1 MKGQLLNHRYCIL
14 EIIAQ
19 EEFSTSFLAIDTHL
33 PSERR
38 CKIKKLQAILGNSQ
52 IENLRQRFEREA
64 RIIESLGT
72 ESDQIPQLYA
82 YFSEGG
88 DFYLVQE
95 WIEGI
100 TLKQKQ
106 EQVGKVCESE
116 VRTILLGLL
125 PLLDFVHSRHIVH
138 RDIKPENIIW
148 RDSDNL
154 PVLIDFGAVKEL
166 IASANNQ
173 QHTQYSTVVGTLEY
187 MPSEQAIGRPIYS
200 SDLYSLGLTAIFLLT
215 GKSPSRFEY
224 DSLKEELLWHEEAPY
239 LETNLASV
247 IDRAIRPYPGDRFT
261 SAQEMLSALQSP
273 VICLN
278 PFELSKSAKKSKVT
292 AEESPTTTT
301 TNQNQIDNNQPE
313 SESPA
318 IYLEPQ
324 PLNHQRQNILLKAL
338 MLGLGIGVLMFG
350 VAQKLFPSKP
360 PSIESAK
367 ESAYF
372 KQPQSIESQTVA
384 QTSRLYVN
392 NLPIFLPGVEQTEI
406 LQALGEPTKRSKG
419 YWSNSRAWL
428 YANIVPNKMDL
439 GYLVDSNTKKL
450 RQTEISF
457 AASVE
462 QEIIAEIL
470 ASLLLDNHNHTVD
483 LALEKVYLQQSD
495 RQEFTV
501 GNLKGIVQRKPKNR
515 IYTAIWDKDF
525 H

>member
-1 MKGQLLNHRYCIL
+1 MKGQLLNHRYLIL
-14 EIIAQ
+14 ETIAQ
-19 EEFSTSFLAIDTHL
+19 EEFSSSFLATDTHL
-33 PSERR
+33 PSRRR
-38 CKIKKLQAILGNSQ
+38 CKIKKLKAILGNSQ
-52 IENLRQRFEREA
+52 IENVKQRFEREA
-64 RIIESLGT
+64 RIIENLGT
-72 ESDQIPQLYA
+72 ENEQIPQLYA

-106 EQVGKVCESE
+106 EQVEKVSELE

-138 RDIKPENIIW
+138 RDIKPENIIL
-148 RDSDNL
+148 RDSDDL
-154 PVLIDFGAVKEL
+154 PVLIDFGAVKEV

-173 QHTQYSTVVGTLEY
+173 HHTQYSTVVGTPEY
-187 MPSEQAIGRPIYS
+187 MPVEQAIGRPIYS

-215 GKSPSRFEY
+215 GKSPASFEY

-239 LETNLASV
+239 LESNLASV

-261 SAQEMLSALQSP
+261 SAKEMLSALQSP

-278 PFELSKSAKKSKVT
+278 PFELSKSTMGTKVN
-292 AEESPTTTT
+292 ANESPTTTAT
-301 TNQNQIDNNQPE
+301 DNNPIDNQEPE
-313 SESPA
+313 LSA
-318 IYLEPQ
+318 RTLETK
-324 PLNHQRQNILLKAL
+324 PLNHQRPNILLKAL
-338 MLGLGIGVLMFG
+338 MAGVGIGVLTFSIW
-350 VAQKLFPSKP
+350 QKLFPSKP
-360 PSIESAK
+360 QVESVE

-372 KQPQSIESQTVA
+372 KQPESFESQTVVR
-384 QTSRLYVN
+384 TSRLYVN

-406 LQALGEPTKRSKG
+406 FQALGEPTKRSKG

-428 YANIVPNKMDL
+428 YANIVPDKMDV
-439 GYLVDSNTKKL
+439 GYLLDSNTKKL
-450 RQTEISF
+450 RQTEMSF
-457 AASVE
+457 ASSVE

-470 ASLLLDNHNHTVD
+470 ASLLLDNHDNTVD

-501 GNLKGIVQRKPKNR
+501 GNLEGIIQRQPKNR
-515 IYTAIWDKDF
+515 IYTAVWDADF